1 MVSLEIQNNDLRDM
15 TFTELNEQKEF
26 LKNTNEENLDKK
38 LVNEQNKN
46 NINKEINARYT
57 KYALIAGVGIIVGM
71 YALRKFKKSG

>member
-26 LKNTNEENLDKK
+26 LKNTNEDLDKNS
-38 LVNEQNKN
+38 VNEQNKN

>member
-57 KYALIAGVGIIVGM
+57 KYALITGVGIIVGM